1 MNREEKIAHI
11 REQKYFVRGDI
22 AVFAVLCWTFG
33 LASLTLMFLF
43 GAGANFVRAMCL
55 CFYKRDRFYDG
66 GLQ

>member
-1 MNREEKIAHI
+1 MIL
-11 REQKYFVRGDI
+11 